1 MSFRHLFWPLAV
13 AVLYLSAAGGAYAQ
27 ATITSVS
34 VPANATYSVGQ
45 NLDFTVNF
53 DEAVA
58 VDTTGG
64 TPYIALSLNTGGAVQ
79 TTYLSGSGSTALV
92 FRYMVKAADHDPD
105 GIGVGAHIQLNGAR
119 ITNSGG
125 ADAALMLNGVG
136 STSGVLIGNV
146 PPTPPA
152 PVPTLTEWAMIFLAG
167 LLGLFGASRLALQP
181 AARKDWSV

>member
-92 FRYMVKAADHDPD
+92 FRYTVTAADHDPD
-105 GIGVGAHIQLNGAR
+105 GVGVGGHIQLNGAR

-125 ADAALMLNGVG
+125 VDAALTLNGVG
-136 STSGVLIGNV
+136 STSGVLIANAPV
-146 PPTPPA
+146 APPA

-167 LLGLFGASRLALQP
+167 LLGLFGAARLGLLP
-181 AARKDWSV
+181 AVRRD